1 MILNNCRTYLQFEE
15 QQRLLFLK
23 KGYGGQEE
31 ASGVSGVRGNK
42 RRVGSFQPC
51 A

>member
-15 QQRLLFLK
+15 QQPLLFLK

-42 RRVGSFQPC
+42 
-51 A
+51 